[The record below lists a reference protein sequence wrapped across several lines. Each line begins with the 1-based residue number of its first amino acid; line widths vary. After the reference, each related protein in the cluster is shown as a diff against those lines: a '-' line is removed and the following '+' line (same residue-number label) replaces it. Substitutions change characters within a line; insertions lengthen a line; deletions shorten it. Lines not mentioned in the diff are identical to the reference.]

1 MTIEVGWTALSHLAT
16 WVRNARVAAKD
27 RKQQRFAHVIEHAGV
42 IVAGFR
48 QLNARANRLLLPLA
62 YFYPQAWPE
71 DKRNQWADDLILFAH
86 DDVILPR
93 MRTSIAALRGLIPE
107 IDDHDT
113 YDIAFEVLAVSVSL
127 FSQDDTFRTADPEG
141 EILFTDSVGKVL
153 GNAEAVFHPDMYIQ
167 DRLPELISLLRTAT
181 EEPEAEQLRELSK
194 KLLGRSDPGA
204 RIRYRAG
211 GLIEP
216 SRSAI
221 APYAEYLQS
230 LFGSLLTQQS
240 RLFPAL
246 PSPDWVW
253 ID

>member
-1 MTIEVGWTALSHLAT
+1 MTIEVGWTALTHIAA
-16 WVRNARVAAKD
+16 WVRSARAAAKD
-27 RKQQRFAHVIEHAGV
+27 RKQQRFAHIVEHAGV

-62 YFYPQAWPE
+62 YFYPVAWSDE
-71 DKRNQWADDLILFAH
+71 KRQQWADDLIMFAH
-86 DDVILPR
+86 DVVILPR

-107 IDDHDT
+107 IEDHDT
-113 YDIAFEVLAVSVSL
+113 YDVAFEILSVSVSL
-127 FSQDDTFRTADPEG
+127 FSPDSSPHSIFPDEG

-153 GNAEAVFHPDMYIQ
+153 GNAESVFDPDAYIQ
-167 DRLPELISLLRTAT
+167 DQLPELISLLRTAT
-181 EEPEAEQLRELSK
+181 EEPEAGRLREMSK
-194 KLLGRSDPGA
+194 ALLGGGGPRPG
-204 RIRYRAG
+204 IRNLSAPT
-211 GLIEP
+211 EP

-230 LFGSLLTQQS
+230 LFGSLLTQQT